1 MKKKILTLLATL
13 ALAAGCAGTG
23 FKWDQARKV
32 KEGMTE
38 KELTAVMGSP
48 YQVRVDATGQQL
60 WQWVYV
66 DLYGVAG
73 GTRTLNITMKDGV
86 VLKTPVIPEAFK

>member
-1 MKKKILTLLATL
+1 MKKTLSALFAALILLG
-13 ALAAGCAGTG
+13 GCAGTG
-23 FKWDQARKV
+23 FKWDQARQV

-38 KELTAVMGSP
+38 KDLTDLMGSP
-48 YQVRVDATGQQL
+48 YQVRADAAGQQL

-86 VLKTPVIPEAFK
+86 VLMTPVIPESFK